1 MCSKHAPVFFEGSLN
16 EIIDDYDDVP
26 MKEGFMNL
34 GGDVLNYGVCRLFID
49 VSHPMPLQFRSV
61 FKKNPH
67 SELIVVEH
75 RGRFSVLTNRSK
87 NDILILVMRNAKTS
101 TKEK

>member
-1 MCSKHAPVFFEGSLN
+1 
-16 EIIDDYDDVP
+16 
-26 MKEGFMNL
+26 MNL

-67 SELIVVEH
+67 SELIVGLVKTETESKVGLKE
-75 RGRFSVLTNRSK
+75 RVDNRIVPAIF
-87 NDILILVMRNAKTS
+87 DDVVAIY
-101 TKEK
+101 